1 MSKKFDAKNVM
12 VNAAFAR
19 IQTIEVMLAEVSDIM
34 GAIFKIDGSE
44 KDIILA
50 VDGSGAVKLRMVEE
64 FRESLLEGHNQ
75 FPELAKRFAEGLPEF
90 WFVQN
95 IEDYDPNYTPEQNA
109 LQEFNCSRARF
120 NLALNGGNDT
130 SEVLWRSWYPAIFLK
145 TDPRTDISTVIEVPL
160 LVNGKQVY
168 ALANDSVV
176 NSRPITTNPRIDDVK
191 DVLENAFAFF
201 IETNKD
207 ATHNVNEIVPSG
219 SDGAADTSD
228 FF

>member
-1 MSKKFDAKNVM
+1 M
-12 VNAAFAR
+12 VAAAFTR
-19 IQTIEVMLAEVSDIM
+19 IQTIEGMLAEVTSIM
-34 GAIFKIDGSE
+34 QAIFNIDGSE
-44 KDIILA
+44 KDVILA

-64 FRESLLEGHNQ
+64 FRQSLLEGHNE

-95 IEDYDPNYTPEQNA
+95 IEDYDPNYTSEQNA

-120 NLALNGGNDT
+120 NLALNGGNNT
-130 SEVLWRSWYPAIFLK
+130 NEVLWRSWYPAIFLK
-145 TDPRTDISTVIEVPL
+145 TDPRTDISTVIEAPL

-168 ALANDSVV
+168 AIANDSTV
-176 NSRPITTNPRIDDVK
+176 NGRSITMNPRIEDVI
-191 DVLENAFAFF
+191 DVLKNAFEFF

-207 ATHNVNEIVPSG
+207 ATHSVNEIVPSG
-219 SDGAADTSD
+219 SVADSPTDSASDTSD